1 MELIIY
7 IVLFIVISGLIMI
20 VTNIIYDLSSAIL
33 PLITI
38 LIVSAGIAV
47 GFGVAIK
54 NTFKV
59 YKDIYFKKGK

>member
-7 IVLFIVISGLIMI
+7 IVLFIIISGLIMI
-20 VTNIIYDLSSAIL
+20 VTNIMYDLSSAIL

-38 LIVSAGIAV
+38 LIISAGIAV

>member
-38 LIVSAGIAV
+38 LIISAGIAV

>member
-20 VTNIIYDLSSAIL
+20 VTNIMYDLSSAIL

-38 LIVSAGIAV
+38 LIISSGISV

-54 NTFKV
+54 NTVKV

>member
-1 MELIIY
+1 
-7 IVLFIVISGLIMI
+7 MI
-20 VTNIIYDLSSAIL
+20 VTNIMYDLSSAIL

-38 LIVSAGIAV
+38 LIISAGIAV

-54 NTFKV
+54 NTVKV

>member
-7 IVLFIVISGLIMI
+7 IVLFIVVSGLIMI
-20 VTNIIYDLSSAIL
+20 VTNIMYDLSSAIL

-38 LIVSAGIAV
+38 LIISAGIAV

-54 NTFKV
+54 NTVKV

>member
-1 MELIIY
+1 MGLIIY

-20 VTNIIYDLSSAIL
+20 VTNIMYDLSSAIL

-38 LIVSAGIAV
+38 LIISAGIAV

-54 NTFKV
+54 NTVKV

>member
-20 VTNIIYDLSSAIL
+20 VTNIMYVLSSAIL

-38 LIVSAGIAV
+38 LIISAGIAV

-54 NTFKV
+54 NTVKV

>member
-20 VTNIIYDLSSAIL
+20 VTNIMYDLSSAIL

-38 LIVSAGIAV
+38 LIISAGIAV

-54 NTFKV
+54 NTVKV
-59 YKDIYFKKGK
+59 YKAIYFKKGK

>member
-1 MELIIY
+1 MELILY
-7 IVLFIVISGLIMI
+7 IGLFIVISGLIM
-20 VTNIIYDLSSAIL
+20 VATNIIYDLSSAIL

-38 LIVSAGIAV
+38 FIISAGIAV

-54 NTFKV
+54 NTIKV

>member
-20 VTNIIYDLSSAIL
+20 VTNIMYDLSSAIL

-38 LIVSAGIAV
+38 LIISADIAV

-54 NTFKV
+54 NTVKV